1 MAAFFIATVY
11 IFAGLLILALADMVF
26 GLLYECSPRF
36 RRAFKRFYRRVRG
49 L

>member
-1 MAAFFIATVY
+1 MASFFIACVY
-11 IFAGLLILALADMVF
+11 ITAGLLILALADVTV
-26 GLLYECSPRF
+26 GLLYECSPGF

>member
-11 IFAGLLILALADMVF
+11 IVAGLLILAVADVAV
-26 GLLYECSPRF
+26 GLLYECSPGF
-36 RRAFKRFYRRVRG
+36 RRAFRRFYRRVRG